1 MRQTILHVFN
11 SSLISGPETLVMP
24 ALARSGWPV
33 HILLLRESRVSDEK
47 QKHVEEYLTQLKLSY
62 TVISI
67 HSRYD
72 RQAIEKIKMYLENFS
87 DLRVAHAHDVK
98 ASFYLLK
105 ATEKIVDRQFYIVS
119 THHGVYARSGFIVR
133 LYELYY
139 SHFLLPRFDRVL
151 VVCTEDK
158 KRLLQRGLSDQL
170 VEVHLNG
177 VTRAEIS
184 LPQRSAQQKNIRQLW
199 GLPLAE
205 NSLILG
211 VVARLDAE
219 KRHSYIMQV
228 IVALKKIKPDSLNV
242 QVVCF
247 GRGALEEKL
256 RQQAVQLGLEKEM
269 IWAGYR
275 LGLGEQLSGFDVLL
289 SLSQA
294 EGLPINMIEAGWAG
308 TPVFASAV
316 DGVKDL
322 VTDNKMGQLIPSS
335 LKPEL
340 AAQKLLEFLVDK
352 QELEN
357 KGYRFQQNVKQ
368 NFSQE
373 KWLSRLQEIYQQL
386 KINSKFNSQLK
397 KHQQGADLRK
407 VLS

>member
-24 ALARSGWPV
+24 ALACSGWPV

-47 QKHVEEYLTQLKLSY
+47 QKHVEEYLNQLKLSY
-62 TVISI
+62 TVILI
-67 HSRYD
+67 DSRYD
-72 RQAIEKIKMYLENFS
+72 RQAIKKIKMYLENFS
-87 DLRVAHAHDVK
+87 DLFVAHAHDVK

-119 THHGVYARSGFIVR
+119 THHGVYARSGFVVR

-139 SHFLLPRFDRVL
+139 SHFLLPHFDRVL

-158 KRLLQRGLSDQL
+158 KRLLHRGLSNEL

-177 VTRAEIS
+177 VTRTEIS
-184 LPQRSAQQKNIRQLW
+184 LQQRALQQKKIRQLW
-199 GLPLAE
+199 NLPLAE

-219 KRHSYIMQV
+219 KRHSYILQV
-228 IVALKKIKPDSLNV
+228 IAELKKIKPENLNV
-242 QVVCF
+242 QVFCF

-256 RQQAVQLGLEKEM
+256 REQTVQLGLEKEM

-275 LGLGEQLSGFDVLL
+275 LGLGEQLSGFDALL

-322 VTDNKMGQLIPSS
+322 VTDDKMGQLISAAMR
-335 LKPEL
+335 PEL

-357 KGYRFQQNVKQ
+357 KGYRFQENVKQ
-368 NFSQE
+368 NFSQD

-386 KINSKFNSQLK
+386 KANTSYKAQSK
-397 KHQQGADLRK
+397 KHQQDTDIRK

>member
-47 QKHVEEYLTQLKLSY
+47 QKHVEEYLNQLKLSY
-62 TVISI
+62 TVITI

-72 RQAIEKIKMYLENFS
+72 KLAIESIKNYLEKF
-87 DLRVAHAHDVK
+87 DELKVAHAHDVK

-105 ATEKIVDRQFYIVS
+105 ATEKMAERLFYTVS
-119 THHGVYARSGFIVR
+119 THHGVYARSGFVVR

-139 SHFLLPRFDRVL
+139 SYFLLPKFDRVL

-158 KRLLQRGLSDQL
+158 KRLVQRGLSDQL
-170 VEVHLNG
+170 VQVHLNG
-177 VTRAEIS
+177 VSRVEVSAE
-184 LPQRSAQQKNIRQLW
+184 QRMSEQQKIREQW
-199 GLPLAE
+199 KLPLLPD
-205 NSLILG
+205 SLILG

-219 KRHSYIMQV
+219 KRHSYILQV
-228 IVALKKIKPDSLNV
+228 MAALKKIQPESLNV

-247 GRGALEEKL
+247 GRGSLEEQL
-256 RQQAVQLGLEKEM
+256 RLQTEQLGLQNE
-269 IWAGYR
+269 IVWAGYR
-275 LGLGEQLSGFDVLL
+275 LGLGEQLAGFDVLL

-322 VTDNKMGQLIPSS
+322 VTDEGMGQMISPF
-335 LKPEL
+335 LKPEI
-340 AAQKLLEFLVDK
+340 AAQKLLEFLSDK
-352 QELEN
+352 KELAN
-357 KGYRFQQNVKQ
+357 KGRRFQENVKQ

-373 KWLSRLQEIYQQL
+373 KWLARLQEIYQEL
-386 KINSKFNSQLK
+386 EFKSQLNNDR
-397 KHQQGADLRK
+397 QSSEMRK

>member
-1 MRQTILHVFN
+1 
-11 SSLISGPETLVMP
+11 
-24 ALARSGWPV
+24 
-33 HILLLRESRVSDEK
+33 
-47 QKHVEEYLTQLKLSY
+47 
-62 TVISI
+62 
-67 HSRYD
+67 
-72 RQAIEKIKMYLENFS
+72 MYLENFS

-184 LPQRSAQQKNIRQLW
+184 LPQRSAQQKNIRQQW
-199 GLPLAE
+199 NLPLAE

-228 IVALKKIKPDSLNV
+228 IAALKKIKPDSLNV

-256 RQQAVQLGLEKEM
+256 RQQAIQLGLEKEM

-322 VTDNKMGQLIPSS
+322 VTDNKMGQLISS
-335 LKPEL
+335 SMKPEL
-340 AAQKLLEFLVDK
+340 AAQKLLEFLIDK

-357 KGYRFQQNVKQ
+357 TGYRFQQNVKQ